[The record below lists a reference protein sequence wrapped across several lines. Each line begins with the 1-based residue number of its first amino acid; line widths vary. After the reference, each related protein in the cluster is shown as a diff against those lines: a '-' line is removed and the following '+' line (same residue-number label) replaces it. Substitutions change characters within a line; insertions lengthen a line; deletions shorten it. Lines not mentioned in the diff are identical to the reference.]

1 MKHLKLTFVT
11 FVTILLTASLS
22 ARQPQAKPAGV
33 KSTQG

>member
-11 FVTILLTASLS
+11 FVTILLTINLS
-22 ARQPQAKPAGV
+22 AQQPQAKPASV